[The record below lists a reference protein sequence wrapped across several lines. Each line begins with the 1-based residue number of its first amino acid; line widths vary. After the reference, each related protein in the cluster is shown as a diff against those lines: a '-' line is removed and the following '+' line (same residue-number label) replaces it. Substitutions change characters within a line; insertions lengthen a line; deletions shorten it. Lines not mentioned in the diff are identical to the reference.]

1 VKVAI
6 VGGALQGTEA
16 VYLSKKAGYETF
28 VIDRR
33 DNAPALSLADGHAVF
48 DPELDGKRAM
58 RIFEDCDAVLPAC
71 ENITLLRS
79 LTNMM
84 RSSDVPLLFDL
95 DSYIVSSSKAA
106 SNQMMSAAGIPL
118 PKDWP
123 ECGFPVIVKP
133 SAQSGSVGVRVA
145 YSEEDVNAGI
155 NEIVMMGDRPVI
167 QEFVSGPCVSMEVV
181 GNGKEYRSYVTTEI
195 ILSENYDCKRVRC
208 SPEVLGHG
216 KEEEFRAITERTAA
230 YIGLN
235 ALMDIEAI
243 DTKKGLRILEIDAR
257 IPSQTPAA
265 VLAATGVNI
274 VEELV
279 NSRTGKFGG
288 KRMNGASSYEHFLIK
303 DKKLITC
310 GEKEFAHVVRPKIE
324 KGLFG
329 ADEFI
334 SDHRAGAK
342 EWRGTMINGAPTEQ
356 ALEKKRTGCIETIM
370 RECGLKEF
378 VDGQPE
384 MM

>member
-1 VKVAI
+1 MKIAI

-33 DNAPALSLADGHAVF
+33 DSAPALSLADEYAVL
-48 DPELDGKRAM
+48 DPEFDQKDAM
-58 RIFEDCDAVLPAC
+58 KIFGDCDAVLPAC
-71 ENITLLRS
+71 ENLSLLHA
-79 LTNMM
+79 LTDMM
-84 RSSDVPLLFDL
+84 RSSKIPLLFDM
-95 DSYIVSSSKAA
+95 DSYIISSSKAA
-106 SNQMMSAAGIPL
+106 SNQMMQAAGIPL

-123 ECGFPVIVKP
+123 ECGFPAIVKP
-133 SAQSGSVGVRVA
+133 SAQSGSIGVRVA
-145 YSEEDVNAGI
+145 YNENDVNAGLE
-155 NEIVMMGDRPVI
+155 EIARLGDQPVI
-167 QEFVSGPCVSMEVV
+167 QEFVSGPCVSMEVI
-181 GNGKEYRSYVTTEI
+181 GNGREFRSFVTTEI
-195 ILSENYDCKRVRC
+195 VLSENYDCKRVRC
-208 SPEVLGHG
+208 SPGILGPE
-216 KEEEFRAITERTAA
+216 KEAEFRRISERTAE
-230 YIGLN
+230 YMNLK
-235 ALMDIEAI
+235 ALMDLEAI
-243 DTKKGLRILEIDAR
+243 NTKKGLRVLEIDAR

-279 NSRTGKFGG
+279 NSRFGKFGG
-288 KRMNGASSYEHFLIK
+288 SIRDGASSYEHFLIK

-310 GEKEFAHVVRPKIE
+310 GEKEFALVVRPKIE

-334 SDHRAGAK
+334 SDFRAGAK
-342 EWRGTMINGAPTEQ
+342 EWRGTMINGAKTDAQ
-356 ALEKKRTGCIETIM
+356 IEKKRAGCIESIM

-378 VDGQPE
+378 VDGSPE

>member
-1 VKVAI
+1 MRIAI

-33 DNAPALSLADGHAVF
+33 AGAPALSLADEYAIF
-48 DPELDGKRAM
+48 DPEFNEKKAM
-58 RIFEDCDAVLPAC
+58 KIFEDCDAVLPAC
-71 ENITLLRS
+71 ENLTLLQS
-79 LTNMM
+79 LTDMM
-84 RSSDVPLLFDL
+84 RNSDVPLLFDM
-95 DSYIVSSSKAA
+95 DSYIISSSKAA
-106 SNQMMSAAGIPL
+106 SNQMMAAAGIPL

-145 YSEEDVNAGI
+145 YNKRDVDLGI
-155 NEIVMMGDRPVI
+155 TDIIAMGDRPVI

-208 SPEVLGHG
+208 SPEVLSKE
-216 KEEEFRAITERTAA
+216 KEEDLKRMTERTAA
-230 YIGLN
+230 YISLN

-243 DTKKGLRILEIDAR
+243 NTKRGLRVLEIDAR

-279 NSRTGKFGG
+279 NSRAGKFGG
-288 KRMNGASSYEHFLIK
+288 RKRNGASSYEHFLIK

-310 GEKEFAHVVRPKIE
+310 GEKEFANVVAPKIE

-334 SDHRAGAK
+334 SDHHAGSK
-342 EWRGTMINGAPTEQ
+342 EWRGTMINAASAEP
-356 ALEKKRTGCIETIM
+356 ALEKKRAKCIEAIM
-370 RECGLKEF
+370 NECGLKEF
-378 VDGQPE
+378 IDGSPE
-384 MM
+384 LM

>member
-1 VKVAI
+1 MKIAI

-33 DNAPALSLADGHAVF
+33 DNAPALSLADGYAVF
-48 DPELDGKRAM
+48 DPEFNEKEAM

-71 ENITLLRS
+71 ENLTLLQA
-79 LTNMM
+79 LTKMM

-106 SNQMMSAAGIPL
+106 SNQMMAAAGVPL

-145 YSEEDVNAGI
+145 YNEGEVNAGI
-155 NEIVMMGDRPVI
+155 DDIIAMGDRPII

-181 GNGKEYRSYVTTEI
+181 GNGKEYHSYITTEV

-208 SPEVLGHG
+208 SPNVLGPE
-216 KEEEFRAITERTAA
+216 KEKELKEMTERTAA
-230 YIGLN
+230 YINLN

-243 DTKKGLRILEIDAR
+243 DTKKGLRVLEIDAR

-288 KRMNGASSYEHFLIK
+288 KKMNGASSYEHFLIK

-342 EWRGTMINGAPTEQ
+342 EWRGTMINGASTEP
-356 ALEKKRTGCIETIM
+356 ALEKKRAKCIESIM
-370 RECGLKEF
+370 KECGLKEF
-378 VDGQPE
+378 IDGHPE